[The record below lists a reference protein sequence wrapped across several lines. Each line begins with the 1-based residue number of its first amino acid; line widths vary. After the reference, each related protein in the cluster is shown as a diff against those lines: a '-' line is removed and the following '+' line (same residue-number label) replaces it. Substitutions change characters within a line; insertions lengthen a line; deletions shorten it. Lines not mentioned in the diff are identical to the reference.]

1 MQGSLALFRVTLI
14 IAIRNLF
21 THTTTTL
28 IVGSII
34 LFGTA
39 LVVIGTALLD
49 SVEAAME
56 RSITS
61 SFAGHIQVYSSE
73 GRDELAL
80 FGSGFMASDDIGE
93 LHEFGPVREALL
105 EIPNVE
111 DVVPMGMQFA
121 QVVGGNLVD
130 GQVEAFRQEL
140 REGNSTTT
148 ERRVAR
154 LRQIATDLIEDYRN
168 RLAVA
173 DDSSRIERAIADLN
187 RVRDDA
193 FWMDSQT
200 MEERLL
206 FISTNIAPLFQQ
218 GRVTFLRVLGTDTE
232 QFKRRFDRLR
242 VIRGSTIPEGTRGL
256 MLSNRSYEKR
266 IKNRV
271 ARWIDRLEEESGAD
285 RSRLE
290 SDAELASLCE
300 RLPRQYQRITFNQ
313 DPDQA
318 AALHRDLRDYLDREA
333 DLEPLIS
340 EFLTLTPANFDERRE
355 AFYELIA
362 PRIDLYPIK
371 VGDTITL
378 RSFTQSGYLKSVN
391 VKVWGV
397 FLFDGLEGSE
407 LAGSQNLLD
416 MVSFRELYGVMTD
429 EMRAELSTIREE
441 IGLGSV
447 RAEDAEQTLFGE
459 ADGALEQRQTE
470 TFDELEVLDEAI
482 DAADGPGELFDP
494 SVAQEGL
501 ALNAAVILRDP
512 SQVDSTMAAIRTA
525 SDKAGLALSVS
536 DWQSAAGLVGQFVTI
551 VRLVLY
557 VAIAIIFLVALV
569 IINNSMV
576 MATMERVAEIGT
588 MRAIGSPRGLV
599 VLMIF
604 LETLALGLIAGSVG
618 AGLGAAVVVVLQSVG
633 LPATSDVLVFLFSGP
648 RLYPQV
654 NSTNLM
660 TGVFAVLAV
669 SLIST
674 WYPAR
679 IATRVQPV
687 VAMRTE

>member
-1 MQGSLALFRVTLI
+1 MQGSLALFRVTMI

-39 LVVIGTALLD
+39 LVVLGTALLD

-80 FGSGFMASDDIGE
+80 FGSGFMASEDIGE
-93 LHEFGPVREALL
+93 LREFAPVRDALL
-105 EIPNVE
+105 EIPNIE

-130 GQVEAFRQEL
+130 EQVEDFRREL
-140 REGNSTTT
+140 RDGDSTTT

-154 LRQIATDLIEDYRN
+154 LRQIAADLIDDYRN

-173 DDSSRIERAIADLN
+173 DDSKRIERAIADLN

-193 FWMDSQT
+193 FWADSQS

-206 FISTNIAPLFQQ
+206 FISTNVAPLFQQ
-218 GRVTFLRVLGTDTE
+218 GQVTFLRVLGTDTE

-271 ARWIDRLEEESGAD
+271 ARWIDRLDEESATD

-290 SDAELASLCE
+290 SDAELASLRE

-318 AALHRDLRDYLDREA
+318 AELHRDLRDYLDREA
-333 DLEPLIS
+333 DLETLIS
-340 EFLTLTPANFDERRE
+340 EFLTLTPANFDARRE
-355 AFYELIA
+355 AFYELVA

-371 VGDTITL
+371 IGDTITL

-441 IGLGSV
+441 IGLGAV
-447 RAEDAEQTLFGE
+447 RAEDAEQTLFGGG
-459 ADGALEQRQTE
+459 DGALEQRQTE
-470 TFDELEVLDEAI
+470 MFDELEVLDDAL
-482 DAADGPGELFDP
+482 DAAQGPGELIDP
-494 SVAQEGL
+494 GAAQKGL

-512 SQVDSTMAAIRTA
+512 SRIESTMAAIRKT
-525 SDKAGLALSVS
+525 SERTGLGLSVS

-588 MRAIGSPRGLV
+588 MRAIGSPRRLV

-648 RLYPQV
+648 RLYPEV
-654 NSTNLM
+654 NSTNLL